1 MLSFLLPVQSGL
13 ASAKEVGCI
22 LRWFAVKRSDIFDLS
37 YRSARHVVFLG
48 VNSTRDALREDCCV
62 ASPLTR
68 VGLVFATL
76 WSSGCV
82 VLFRRQPKG
91 LVISIQIVVAL
102 QRTDFMLPLIYST
115 GSFVFQNFCGF
126 LSIH

>member
-22 LRWFAVKRSDIFDLS
+22 LRWFAV
-37 YRSARHVVFLG
+37 
-48 VNSTRDALREDCCV
+48 NSTRDALREDCCV

-68 VGLVFATL
+68 VGLVFARL

-115 GSFVFQNFCGF
+115 GSFVFQNFCVF